1 MNKPLLVYQAPVF
14 TRSGYGDHARDILRS
29 LFELDRYD
37 IKIVPT
43 RWGNTPQNQAD
54 PNTEFGKKML
64 SNIATQVNRK
74 PDIFMQMS
82 VANEF
87 EPKGKYNIGITAG
100 VETTVVPREFLE
112 GGNKMDLIIV
122 PSQFTKS
129 LFDKTQFQE
138 QDKQTKQIIKTF
150 KNEKPCEVLFEGVNK
165 ELYENPTITDI
176 DVLDGIESDFN
187 FLFVGHWLKGHLGQD
202 RKDVGMVIK
211 TFSTV
216 FKYLPK
222 DKRPGLI
229 FKTSHA
235 GFSVIDRETTRE
247 KIENAIKGLDD
258 VPPIYLLHG
267 DLKESEMVELY
278 NHKKVKAMISFT
290 KGEGYGRPLAE
301 FATTGKP
308 IIVSKWSGHV
318 DFLPEEHT
326 VFLDGQLTDVHNS
339 AADKFLLK
347 ESKWF
352 TVNYSDA
359 ANKIYKVFNEYDS
372 YLKKSAGL
380 RTNILNKFTMKKMTE
395 ELGKIMDKYVG
406 TIAIQKPFQ
415 LPKLKKQTPI
425 SEKPKL
431 KLPKLNKL

>member
-1 MNKPLLVYQAPVF
+1 MSKPLLVYQAPVF

-29 LFELDRYD
+29 LFDLDKYD

-43 RWGNTPQNQAD
+43 RWGNTPQNQVD
-54 PNTEFGKKML
+54 PTTEFGQKML
-64 SNIATQVNRK
+64 SNVVTQVQRK

-87 EPKGKYNIGITAG
+87 EPKGNFNIGITAG
-100 VETTVVPREFLE
+100 VETTVLPKEFLD

-150 KNEKPCEVLFEGVNK
+150 KNEKPCEVLFEGINTKIYQNVK
-165 ELYENPTITDI
+165 TSDVDI
-176 DVLDGIESDFN
+176 LDGLDTDFN
-187 FLFVGHWLKGHLGQD
+187 FLFVGHWLKGVTGQD
-202 RKDVGMVIK
+202 RKDVGMLIK

-222 DKRPGLI
+222 NKRPGLI
-229 FKTSHA
+229 LKTSHA
-235 GFSVIDRETTRE
+235 GFSVIDRENTRE
-247 KIENAIKGLDD
+247 KIENIIKDLKD

-267 DLKESEMVELY
+267 DLKEDEMAQLY
-278 NHKKVKAMISFT
+278 NHPKIKAMLSFT

-308 IIVSKWSGHV
+308 IIVSKWSGLI
-318 DFLPEEHT
+318 DFLPSENT
-326 VFLDGQLTDVHNS
+326 VFLDGQLTDVHQS

-359 ANKIYKVFNEYDS
+359 ANKIYQVFNDYDNH
-372 YLKKSAGL
+372 LKKSAGL
-380 RTNILNKFTMKKMTE
+380 RTNILTNFTMEKMTE
-395 ELGKIMDKYVG
+395 HLGKLMDKYVG
-406 TIAIQKPFQ
+406 NIPVQKPFN
-415 LPKLKKQTPI
+415 LPKLNKVDSQ
-425 SEKPKL
+425 PKL